1 MATEKK
7 VKKDDLITVVGTG
20 KVPFLPKGE
29 KQTVHRIA
37 GEKLIASGKAELVEE
52 KASKK

>member
-1 MATEKK
+1 MAAEK
-7 VKKDDLITVVGTG
+7 VKKDDLVVVVGTG

-29 KQTVHRIA
+29 KVTVHRIA
-37 GEKLIASGKAELVEE
+37 GEKLVKSGKAEMEG